1 MGVTN
6 QSGRLTTKRAREA
19 RRGANQGKGGNNGIL
34 VPVYRQVEKGR
45 GRVVPMRVTDRQ
57 TDKMMRGTVETGV
70 RGRHIERVGGL
81 VAKIAPGRR
90 TDPELS
96 GRGGVSESTDKPTK
110 R

>member
-6 QSGRLTTKRAREA
+6 QSGRLTTKRQKRAREA

-70 RGRHIERVGGL
+70 RGSQIERGGWVGSKDR
-81 VAKIAPGRR
+81 ARQ
-90 TDPELS
+90 TDRPRVEWE
-96 GRGGVSESTDKPTK
+96 GWCK
-110 R
+110 

>member
-70 RGRHIERVGGL
+70 RGRHIERGGWVGS
-81 VAKIAPGRR
+81 KDRSR
-90 TDPELS
+90 QTDQELS